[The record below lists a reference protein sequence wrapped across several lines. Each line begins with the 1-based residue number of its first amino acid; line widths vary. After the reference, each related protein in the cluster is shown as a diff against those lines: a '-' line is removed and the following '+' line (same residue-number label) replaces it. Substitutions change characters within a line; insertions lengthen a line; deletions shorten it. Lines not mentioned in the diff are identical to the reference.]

1 MHAQSPGGIAAS
13 NSLWLRSDNG
23 VTTSGPTVTQWQEN
37 SGAAVTGNFS
47 VQALAGTANVQTGP
61 TLIPAGVNFNPYLS
75 FDGVTNSLSSANNF
89 LGTALVGNSNVTVF
103 QVINLKSGIV
113 WLKWET
119 DILGTT
125 ARLGFENSAGKI
137 RFDFCLVLK

>member
-1 MHAQSPGGIAAS
+1 MVILQLSKTTITLKFLLPTSIGIFLLFTATMHAQSPGGIAAS

-23 VTTSGPTVTQWQEN
+23 VTATGPTVTQWQEN

-113 WLKWET
+113 
-119 DILGTT
+119 
-125 ARLGFENSAGKI
+125 
-137 RFDFCLVLK
+137 